1 MKFLLFHGKFCYN
14 STSGEQNMK
23 RSEVQREKLSPMMQ
37 QYMEIKD
44 KYEDSIIFF
53 RLGDFYEMFFE
64 DAITASRILELTLTG
79 KQAGLDERVPM
90 CGIPHHAYAGYVDEL
105 IEKGYKV
112 AICEQLEDP
121 KETKGM
127 VKRDVIQVVT
137 KGTRIDENMDSKS
150 NNYIANIYNFDY
162 CYGISFADIS
172 TGEVYAMLIEGE
184 KDKVIKEVAKHG
196 FKEVIVN
203 DSINREIIEILR
215 TNYNVL
221 VTITKDELQDKNYEY
236 IYKDIEDIRIISTVK
251 HLLYYVIDTKKGDL
265 HHLQKCCVIK
275 NSEYLE
281 FGNNTKRNLELVET
295 LRNRERQYSLL
306 WLLDKNKTAMGSRY
320 LKYNIENPLTN
331 KEAIERRYNLVEKL
345 STEFILRDDLVHEL
359 GNVYDLERLA
369 GRITYGNLNAKDLLQ
384 LKNSLKSL
392 PNIKRILETIGY
404 DKKIETLEELYE
416 LLERTILED
425 APFTL
430 HEGHL
435 IKPGYNE
442 ELDELKKIRSGSK
455 DFILELEQTEKE
467 RTGIKNLKVG
477 FNKVFGY
484 YIEVSKGQTHLVKE
498 EFGYDRKQTLANCE
512 RFTTPQLKEKEN
524 IILGAEEKIISLEYK
539 LFMDIREVVKRYI
552 SKLQKIAKI
561 ISEVDMLQSFSV
573 VSDAYKF
580 VRPTLTE
587 DKIVKMIE
595 CRHPVV
601 EQVMKDKY
609 IPNDIIMDKTTDIL
623 LITGPNMAGKST
635 YMRQCAITVI
645 MAQIGCFVPCKSC
658 TIPIFDKI
666 FTRIGAS
673 DDLVSG
679 ESTFMVEMK
688 EANTAISEAT
698 ENSLILFDELGRGT
712 ATYDG
717 MSLAQAILEY
727 IHDKIKAKTMF
738 STHYH
743 ELTAL
748 EKDLKH
754 LKNVHVSAI
763 EKDGQITFLHKVKVG
778 AVDKSYGIHVASL
791 AHLPESLIKRA
802 DEILNIYE
810 KKNIKKETFTQTSL
824 FELTESEI
832 EEKPNPIEE
841 KIKEINPLEMTPMEA
856 LNYLYELKKEV
867 KRKD

>member
-1 MKFLLFHGKFCYN
+1 
-14 STSGEQNMK
+14 MK

-37 QYMEIKD
+37 QYMDIKD

-53 RLGDFYEMFFE
+53 RLGDFYEMFFD
-64 DAITASRILELTLTG
+64 DAIIASRVLELTLTG
-79 KQAGLDERVPM
+79 KQAGLEERVPM
-90 CGIPHHAYAGYVDEL
+90 CGVPHHAYASYVDAL
-105 IEKGYKV
+105 IDKGYKV

-127 VKRDVIQVVT
+127 VKRDVIQVIT
-137 KGTRIDENMDSKS
+137 KGTRIDENIDSKS

-184 KDKVIKEVAKHG
+184 KDKVIKEVSKHG
-196 FKEVIVN
+196 FREVIVN

-221 VTITKDELQDKNYEY
+221 VTITKEELEDKNYEY
-236 IYKDIEDIRIISTVK
+236 IYNDIEDVRITSTIK
-251 HLLYYVIDTKKGDL
+251 HLLYYIIDTKKGDL
-265 HHLQKCCVIK
+265 HHLQKCLVIK

-281 FGNNTKRNLELVET
+281 FDNNTKRNLELTET

-331 KEAIERRYNLVEKL
+331 REAIERRYFMVEKL
-345 STEFILRDDLVHEL
+345 STEFILRDDLIKEL

-384 LKNSLKSL
+384 LKSSLKSL
-392 PNIKRILETIGY
+392 PNIKRILEQIGY
-404 DKKIETLEELYE
+404 DKELETLEELYQ
-416 LLERTILED
+416 LLEKTILED

-435 IKPGYNE
+435 IKSGYNE
-442 ELDELKKIRSGSK
+442 ELDELKRISSGSK
-455 DFILELEQTEKE
+455 DFILELEQKEKE

-484 YIEVSKGQTHLVKE
+484 YIEISKGQTYLVKD

-512 RFTTPQLKEKEN
+512 RFTTPLLKEKEN
-524 IILGAEEKIISLEYK
+524 IILGAEEKIINLEYK

-552 SKLQKIAKI
+552 DKLQKIAKI

-573 VSDAYKF
+573 VSDTYKF
-580 VRPTLTE
+580 VRPILTDE
-587 DKIVKMIE
+587 RIIKMVE

-698 ENSLILFDELGRGT
+698 EHSLILFDELGRGT

-717 MSLAQAILEY
+717 MSLAQSILEY

-743 ELTAL
+743 ELTIL

-763 EKDGQITFLHKVKVG
+763 EKDGEITFLHKVRPG

-791 AHLPESLIKRA
+791 AHLPASLIKRA
-802 DEILNIYE
+802 DEILNVYE
-810 KKNIKKETFTQTSL
+810 KKNVKKETFTQTSL
-824 FELTESEI
+824 FEFAECESVSKI
-832 EEKPNPIEE
+832 NPIEE
-841 KIKEINPLEMTPMEA
+841 KISEINPLEMTPMEA

-867 KRKD
+867 NRKE

>member
-1 MKFLLFHGKFCYN
+1 
-14 STSGEQNMK
+14 MK

-44 KYEDSIIFF
+44 KYEDCIIFF
-53 RLGDFYEMFFE
+53 RLGDFYEMFFD
-64 DAITASRILELTLTG
+64 DAILASRVLELTLTG
-79 KQAGLDERVPM
+79 KQAGLEERVPM
-90 CGIPHHAYAGYVDEL
+90 CGIPHHAYAAYVDEL

-121 KETKGM
+121 KLTKGM

-137 KGTRIDENMDSKS
+137 KGTRIDENIDSKS
-150 NNYIANIYNFDY
+150 NNYIANIYSFDY

-172 TGEVYAMLIEGE
+172 TGEVYAMLVEGE
-184 KDKVIKEVAKHG
+184 KEKVIKEIAKHG

-203 DSINREIIEILR
+203 DNTDREIIEILR
-215 TNYNVL
+215 SNYNIL
-221 VTITKDELQDKNYEY
+221 VTITKEESEDKNYEY
-236 IYKDIEDIRIISTVK
+236 IYKDIEDIRFVSTLK
-251 HLLYYVIDTKKGDL
+251 HLLYYILDTKKGDL
-265 HHLQKCCVIK
+265 HHLQKCRIIK

-281 FGNNTKRNLELVET
+281 FDNNTKRNLELTET

-331 KEAIERRYNLVEKL
+331 KETIERRYNMVEKL
-345 STEFILRDDLVHEL
+345 STEFILRDDLTKEL
-359 GNVYDLERLA
+359 SNVYDLERLA
-369 GRITYGNLNAKDLLQ
+369 GRVSYGNLNAKDLLQ
-384 LKNSLKSL
+384 LKNSLKSF
-392 PNIKRILETIGY
+392 PRIKEILEQLNF
-404 DKKIETLEELYE
+404 DKKLETLDELYE
-416 LLERTILED
+416 LLDKTILED

-435 IKPGYNE
+435 IKEGYNE
-442 ELDELKKIRSGSK
+442 ELDELKRVSSGSK
-455 DFILELEQTEKE
+455 DFILELEQKERE

-484 YIEVSKGQTHLVKE
+484 YIEVSKGQKHLIKD

-512 RFTTPQLKEKEN
+512 RYTTPLLKEKEN
-524 IILGAEEKIISLEYK
+524 IILGAEEKIINLEYK
-539 LFMDIREVVKRYI
+539 IFMDIREVVKRYI
-552 SKLQKIAKI
+552 GKLQKASKV
-561 ISEVDMLQSFSV
+561 ISEIDMLQSFSI
-573 VSDAYKF
+573 VSDQYKY
-580 VRPTLTE
+580 VRPTLTDE
-587 DKIVKMIE
+587 KMIKMID

-645 MAQIGCFVPCKSC
+645 MAQMGCFVPCKSC

-688 EANTAISEAT
+688 EANTAISDAT

-743 ELTAL
+743 ELTSL

-763 EKDGQITFLHKVKVG
+763 EKEGQITFLHKVKNG

-824 FELTESEI
+824 FELTESEA
-832 EEKPNPIEE
+832 EPKKNVIEE
-841 KIKEINPLEMTPMEA
+841 KIKAMNPLEMTPMEA
-856 LNYLYELKKEV
+856 LNYLYELKKEIN
-867 KRKD
+867 RKE

>member
-1 MKFLLFHGKFCYN
+1 
-14 STSGEQNMK
+14 MK

-64 DAITASRILELTLTG
+64 DAITASRVLELTLTG
-79 KQAGLDERVPM
+79 KQAGLEERVPM
-90 CGIPHHAYAGYVDEL
+90 CGVPHHAYASYVDEL

-127 VKRDVIQVVT
+127 VKRDVIQVIT

-172 TGEVYAMLIEGE
+172 TGEIYAMLIEGE
-184 KDKVIKEVAKHG
+184 KEKVIKEIAKQG

-221 VTITKDELQDKNYEY
+221 VTITKEELNDKNYEY
-236 IYKDIEDIRIISTVK
+236 IYKEIEDVRITSTIK
-251 HLLYYVIDTKKGDL
+251 HLLHYIIDTKKGDL
-265 HHLQKCCVIK
+265 HHLQKCKVIK
-275 NSEYLE
+275 NSEFLE
-281 FGNNTKRNLELVET
+281 FDNNTKRNLELTET

-306 WLLDKNKTAMGSRY
+306 WLLDKNKTAMGSRF
-320 LKYNIENPLTN
+320 LKHNIENPLTK
-331 KEAIERRYNLVEKL
+331 KEEIERRYNMIEKL
-345 STEFILRDDLVHEL
+345 STEFILRDDLIQEL

-384 LKNSLKSL
+384 LKTSLAHL
-392 PNIKRILETIGY
+392 PKIKEILETIHY
-404 DKKIETLEELYE
+404 DKKLETLEELYE
-416 LLERTILED
+416 LLDKTILED

-442 ELDELKKIRSGSK
+442 ELDELKKISSGSK
-455 DFILELEQTEKE
+455 EFILEMEQTEKE

-512 RFTTPQLKEKEN
+512 RFTTPLLKEKEN

-552 SKLQKIAKI
+552 GKLQKIAKI

-573 VSDAYKF
+573 VSDNYKF
-580 VRPTLTE
+580 VRPTLTKE
-587 DKIVKMIE
+587 RTIKMIE

-658 TIPIFDKI
+658 TMPIFDKI

-698 ENSLILFDELGRGT
+698 EHSLILFDELGRGT

-743 ELTAL
+743 ELTSL

-754 LKNVHVSAI
+754 LKNVHVSAV
-763 EKDGQITFLHKVKVG
+763 EKDGKVTFLHKVKNG

-791 AHLPESLIKRA
+791 AHLPDSLIKRA

-832 EEKPNPIEE
+832 EPKKNTIEE

-867 KRKD
+867 NRKE

>member
-1 MKFLLFHGKFCYN
+1 
-14 STSGEQNMK
+14 MK

-53 RLGDFYEMFFE
+53 RLGDFYEMFFD
-64 DAITASRILELTLTG
+64 DAIIASHVLELTLTG
-79 KQAGLDERVPM
+79 KQAGLEERVPM
-90 CGIPHHAYAGYVDEL
+90 CGVPHHAYASYVDAL

-127 VKRDVIQVVT
+127 VKRDVIQVIT
-137 KGTRIDENMDSKS
+137 KGTRIDENIDSKS

-184 KDKVIKEVAKHG
+184 KDKVIKEVSKRG
-196 FKEVIVN
+196 FRELIVN

-221 VTITKDELQDKNYEY
+221 VTITKEELEDKNYEY
-236 IYKDIEDIRIISTVK
+236 IYKDIEDVRITSTLK
-251 HLLYYVIDTKKGDL
+251 HLLYYIIDTKKGDL
-265 HHLQKCCVIK
+265 HHLQKCRVIK

-281 FGNNTKRNLELVET
+281 FDNNTKRNLELTET

-331 KEAIERRYNLVEKL
+331 REVIERRYHMVEKL
-345 STEFILRDDLVHEL
+345 STEFILRDDLIKEL

-384 LKNSLKSL
+384 LKSSLKSL
-392 PNIKRILETIGY
+392 PNIKEILEQIGY
-404 DKKIETLEELYE
+404 DKKLETLEELYE
-416 LLERTILED
+416 LLEKTILED

-442 ELDELKKIRSGSK
+442 ELDELKRISSGSK
-455 DFILELEQTEKE
+455 DFILELEQKERE

-484 YIEVSKGQTHLVKE
+484 YIEISKGQTHLVRD

-512 RFTTPQLKEKEN
+512 RFTTPLLKEKEN
-524 IILGAEEKIISLEYK
+524 IILGAEEKIVNLEYK
-539 LFMDIREVVKRYI
+539 LFMDVREVVKRYI
-552 SKLQKIAKI
+552 DKLQKIAKI

-573 VSDAYKF
+573 VSDTYKF
-580 VRPTLTE
+580 VRPTLTDE
-587 DKIVKMIE
+587 KVIKMLG

-658 TIPIFDKI
+658 VMPIFDKI

-698 ENSLILFDELGRGT
+698 EHSLILFDELGRGT

-717 MSLAQAILEY
+717 MSLAQSILEY

-743 ELTAL
+743 ELTVL

-763 EKDGQITFLHKVKVG
+763 EKDGEITFLHKVRAG

-810 KKNIKKETFTQTSL
+810 KKNVKKETFTQTSL
-824 FELTESEI
+824 FELTESELEPLI
-832 EEKPNPIEE
+832 NPIEE
-841 KIKEINPLEMTPMEA
+841 KIKNINPLEMTPMEA
-856 LNYLYELKKEV
+856 LNYLYELKKDVSKKE
-867 KRKD
+867 

>member
-1 MKFLLFHGKFCYN
+1 
-14 STSGEQNMK
+14 MK

-37 QYMEIKD
+37 QYMDIKD

-64 DAITASRILELTLTG
+64 DAIIASRVLELTLTG
-79 KQAGLDERVPM
+79 KQAGLEERVPM
-90 CGIPHHAYAGYVDEL
+90 CGIPHHAYASYADEL

-121 KETKGM
+121 KSTKGM
-127 VKRDVIQVVT
+127 VKRDVVQVIT

-150 NNYIANIYNFDY
+150 NNFIANIYSFDY

-184 KDKVIKEVAKHG
+184 KEKAIKEVAKHG
-196 FKEVIVN
+196 FREVIVN
-203 DSINREIIEILR
+203 DATNREIVETLR
-215 TNYNVL
+215 TNYNIL
-221 VTITKDELQDKNYEY
+221 VTITKEELDDKNYEY
-236 IYKDIEDIRIISTVK
+236 IYKDIEDVRITSTIK
-251 HLLYYVIDTKKGDL
+251 HLLYYIIDTKKGDL
-265 HHLQKCCVIK
+265 HHLQKCKVIK

-281 FGNNTKRNLELVET
+281 FDNNTKRNLELTET

-331 KEAIERRYNLVEKL
+331 KEEITRRYDMIEKL
-345 STEFILRDDLVHEL
+345 STEFILRDDLIKEL
-359 GNVYDLERLA
+359 SNVYDLERLA

-384 LKNSLKSL
+384 LKTSLSHL
-392 PNIKRILETIGY
+392 PRIKEILTELKY
-404 DKKIETLEELYE
+404 DKKLETLEELYT
-416 LLERTILED
+416 LLDKTIMED

-442 ELDELKKIRSGSK
+442 ELDELKKISSGSK
-455 DFILELEQTEKE
+455 DFILELEQKEKE

-498 EFGYDRKQTLANCE
+498 EYGYDRKQTLANCE
-512 RFTTPQLKEKEN
+512 RFTTPLLKEKEN

-561 ISEVDMLQSFSV
+561 ISEVDMLQSFSI
-573 VSDAYKF
+573 VSDEYRF
-580 VRPTLTE
+580 VRPNLTE
-587 DKIVKMIE
+587 EKTIKMLE

-601 EQVMKDKY
+601 EQVMKEKY

-658 TIPIFDKI
+658 TMPIFDKI

-698 ENSLILFDELGRGT
+698 EHSLILFDELGRGT

-748 EKDLKH
+748 ERDLKH
-754 LKNVHVSAI
+754 LKNVHVSAV
-763 EKDGQITFLHKVKVG
+763 EKDGKITFLHKVRNG

-791 AHLPESLIKRA
+791 AHLPQSLIKRA
-802 DEILNIYE
+802 DEILDIYE
-810 KKNIKKETFTQTSL
+810 HKNIKKETFTQTSL
-824 FELTESEI
+824 FELTESQAEPKI
-832 EEKPNPIEE
+832 NPIEE
-841 KIKEINPLEMTPMEA
+841 KIKAINPLEMTPMEA

-867 KRKD
+867 NRKE